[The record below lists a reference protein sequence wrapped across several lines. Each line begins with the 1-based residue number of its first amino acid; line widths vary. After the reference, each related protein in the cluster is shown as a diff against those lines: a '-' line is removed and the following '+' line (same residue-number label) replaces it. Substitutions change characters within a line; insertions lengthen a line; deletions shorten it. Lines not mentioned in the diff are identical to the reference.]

1 MSNMKKM
8 ISLAAIGAIVAL
20 AAPAY
25 ADMLTNRIAA
35 NGIIANKLASNKLAS
50 NKLASN
56 KLASNKLAVNGII
69 ANGIRSKELGVAAA
83 AGEGA
88 VDDIVGVKLPD
99 GTTFIR

>member
-1 MSNMKKM
+1 MKKT
-8 ISLAAIGAIVAL
+8 IQFVVIGTVLAL
-20 AAPAY
+20 TAPAY
-25 ADMLTNRIAA
+25 ADTLT
-35 NGIIANKLASNKLAS
+35 NKLASNKLAV
-50 NKLASN
+50 N

-69 ANGIRSKELGVAAA
+69 ANGIRSKDLGVAAA